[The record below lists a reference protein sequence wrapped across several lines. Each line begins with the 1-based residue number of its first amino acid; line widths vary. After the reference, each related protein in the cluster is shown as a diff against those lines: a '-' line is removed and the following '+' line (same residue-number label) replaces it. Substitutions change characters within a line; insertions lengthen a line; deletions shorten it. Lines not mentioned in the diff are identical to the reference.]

1 MWQLIYDNVVAEMGK
16 KKNCGNRVAKNW
28 RERIVWIKKIF

>member
-1 MWQLIYDNVVAEMGK
+1 MTMLLPKWGK